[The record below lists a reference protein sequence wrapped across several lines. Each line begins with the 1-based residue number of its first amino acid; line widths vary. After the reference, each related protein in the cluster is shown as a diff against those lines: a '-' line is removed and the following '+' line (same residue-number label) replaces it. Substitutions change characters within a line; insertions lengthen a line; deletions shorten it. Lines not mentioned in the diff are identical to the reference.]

1 MTSALVDLEPKPV
14 WKHFDALA
22 AIPRPS
28 TKEAAA
34 RSYVLALASRLGL
47 EAVHDNVGNTVVRKP
62 AHPGRDTIPD
72 AVVAQST

>member
-1 MTSALVDLEPKPV
+1 MTTALVDLEPKPV

-34 RSYVLALASRLGL
+34 RNYVLAWRPASAWKLCTTTWATR
-47 EAVHDNVGNTVVRKP
+47 
-62 AHPGRDTIPD
+62 
-72 AVVAQST
+72 